1 MSDTLRLAIDLM
13 ARPSVTP
20 HDEGCQQ
27 LLASRLER
35 LGFAV
40 ERLRFGE
47 VDNIW
52 AQRGNGRPLVV
63 FAGHTDVVPPGPE
76 GQWASSPFRPE
87 IRDGQLYGRGAA
99 DMKGSLAAFVTA
111 IEQFLAHH
119 PQHRGTIG
127 LLITSDEEG
136 PAVDGTVRVME
147 WLTASGRHID
157 YCVVGEP
164 SCQEQLGDVIKIGR
178 RGSLNG
184 ELTVHGEQRHIA
196 YPRPGANPIHAFAA
210 ALDALV
216 RTEWDRGNAQFPPT
230 SFQISNLRAG
240 TGAENVTPGTL
251 TAQFNFR
258 FSTSVTVAEL
268 RARVEEILRASGLH
282 YDLSWRL
289 SGEPFLTPGGRLVDA
304 LRQAIHDVLGAEPA
318 LSTSGGTSDGRFI
331 APTGAEVA
339 EFGPLNHSIHR
350 IDEHIAVADLDRLS
364 RVYARTLELLLA

>member
-52 AQRGNGRPLVV
+52 AQRGKGRPLVV

>member
-40 ERLRFGE
+40 KRLRFGE

-87 IRDGQLYGRGAA
+87 IREGQLYGRGAA

-119 PQHRGTIG
+119 PQHGGTIG

>member
-350 IDEHIAVADLDRLS
+350 IDEHVAVADLDRLS
-364 RVYARTLELLLA
+364 QVYARTLELLLA

>member
-13 ARPSVTP
+13 ARPSITP

-350 IDEHIAVADLDRLS
+350 IDEHVAVADLDRLS
-364 RVYARTLELLLA
+364 QVYARTLELLLA

>member
-119 PQHRGTIG
+119 PQHHGTIG

-258 FSTSVTVAEL
+258 FSTAVTVAEL

>member
-147 WLTASGRHID
+147 WLTASGQHID

-350 IDEHIAVADLDRLS
+350 IDEHVAVADLDRLS
-364 RVYARTLELLLA
+364 QVYARTLELLLA

>member
-52 AQRGNGRPLVV
+52 AQRGNGRPLIV

-119 PQHRGTIG
+119 PQHHGTIG

>member
-87 IRDGQLYGRGAA
+87 IREGQLYGRGAA

>member
-119 PQHRGTIG
+119 PQHHGTIG